1 MRTLGNLFIILS
13 VIISILFGLEYFS
26 DVLILLV
33 AFVLHFAGQHFKN
46 NFNFR
51 HFKVSNRSKPFLN
64 SIFRISIHTSIYLAL
79 FTFVGYLLLIFSR
92 TEFYLSHLQSITQA
106 IVDLTNQMLTFWIN
120 LPSQLLKYGR

>member
-33 AFVLHFAGQHFKN
+33 AFVLHLAGQHFKN

-51 HFKVSNRSKPFLN
+51 YFKVSSRSKPFLN
-64 SIFRISIHTSIYLAL
+64 SIVKISIHTSIYLAL
-79 FTFVGYLLLIFSR
+79 FTFVGYLLLIFSK

-120 LPSQLLKYGR
+120 LPTQLLKYGQ